1 MISAHRDIRMHLFL
15 MVAAVF
21 MGGAALE
28 ATAQRVTDQKMLD
41 AVRNIGIKNG
51 YSVGA
56 VAVQQFDKYGTEF
69 YLGYRLYSL
78 DRDVEPSVEDM
89 HVGTVGARVKF

>member
-51 YSVGA
+51 RIETITDQKLTGK
-56 VAVQQFDKYGTEF
+56 D
-69 YLGYRLYSL
+69 
-78 DRDVEPSVEDM
+78 
-89 HVGTVGARVKF
+89 TVD